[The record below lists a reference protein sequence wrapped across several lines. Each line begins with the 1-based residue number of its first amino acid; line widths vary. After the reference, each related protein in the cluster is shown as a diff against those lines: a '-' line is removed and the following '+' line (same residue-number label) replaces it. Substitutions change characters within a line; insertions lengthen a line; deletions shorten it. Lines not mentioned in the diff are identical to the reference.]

1 MENSLFY
8 NNIEETDINRDVINQ
23 IKKYIENN
31 PTEQIYL
38 ITAPLGENKYSYDYE
53 ENTMVILS
61 PKHKIIFLD
70 LLDNEDDFEEY
81 YEDFIEDL
89 ASISDKFNYKKHIG
103 RPRKWRDN
111 LITQEV
117 KSDNFN
123 IEELLSQHRV
133 VESEERKT
141 ELMISLLIGSIND
154 IEKIGVEK
162 PETLLEKVKNNI
174 ILFDGEQT
182 RFIYQQLNQKRVSIQ
197 GLSGTGKTELLLHKL
212 KEIYI
217 SDEESKTFFTCHN
230 IALANTLKSRIPN
243 FFNFMK
249 VEKQI
254 QWNQQLWV
262 DNAWGS
268 QRDKNS
274 GLYSYICDFYN
285 IPFIRFQKYP
295 VEVTYERIFK
305 LALEEI
311 NKIDKHEFKCA
322 FNYILIDERQD
333 FPDIFFELCERITSK
348 QVYIAGDIF
357 QDIFDNTIEQR
368 VAKVDFVLN
377 KCYRTDPKILMFAH
391 SIGMGLF
398 EDKKL
403 NWLTDKEWKVSGY
416 NIERDNRTV
425 CLSRESIRRFE
436 DLELENISTMN
447 IEKYNNT
454 SQIIDIINNIK
465 NNNPK
470 VTPDDVAIIILDTD
484 KTIYSYIDK
493 IEHEIITKIGW
504 NINRGFQSK
513 EKINNTLFISNR
525 NNVKGLEFP
534 FVICITAKIL
544 DDYTYRNTLY
554 TMLTRSF
561 IQSFLLVRNDE
572 NLEVQRE
579 GLKVINEEKCI
590 KTIEPTETEKENI
603 KDTII
608 RVQQENKL
616 SYKEFLS
623 KIFDECKVDKKKRKN
638 LENMINSNDLLKESF
653 DAEKIKDFIYRN
665 EEYC

>member
-8 NNIEETDINRDVINQ
+8 NNIEENDINQNIIMQ
-23 IKKYIENN
+23 IKEYIENN

-53 ENTMVILS
+53 ENAMVILS

-70 LLDNEDDFEEY
+70 LLDNEDDFGEY

-111 LITQEV
+111 LITKEV
-117 KSDNFN
+117 KSDDFN
-123 IEELLSQHRV
+123 IEEILSQHRV
-133 VESEERKT
+133 AEDEERKT

-162 PETLLEKVKNNI
+162 PKTLLEKVKNNI

-182 RFIYQQLNQKRVSIQ
+182 RFIYKKLEQKRVSIQ

-212 KEIYI
+212 KEIYT

-262 DNAWGS
+262 DRAWGS

-274 GLYSYICDFYN
+274 GLYSYICDFYS
-285 IPFIRFQKYP
+285 IPFMRFTYST
-295 VEVTYERIFK
+295 TYEMIFK
-305 LALEEI
+305 LALEQI
-311 NKIDKHEFKCA
+311 NQIDTNDFKCA
-322 FNYILIDERQD
+322 FDYILIDERQD
-333 FPDIFFELCERITSK
+333 FPDVFFELCEKITSK

-368 VAKVDFVLN
+368 VANVDFVLN
-377 KCYRTDPKILMFAH
+377 KCYRTDPQILMFAH

-403 NWLTDKEWKVSGY
+403 NWLTDNEWKASGY
-416 NIERDNRTV
+416 NIVKNNRDV

-436 DLELENISTMN
+436 DLELEGISTMN
-447 IEKYNNT
+447 IEKYTNT
-454 SQIIDIINNIK
+454 AQIVDIINNIK
-465 NNNPK
+465 RENPT
-470 VTPDDVAIIILDTD
+470 VTPDDVAIIILDNNN
-484 KTIYSYIDK
+484 TIYNYIDTL
-493 IEHEIITKIGW
+493 EHEIMTKIKW

-513 EKINNTLFISNR
+513 EKIDNTLFITNR

-544 DDYTYRNTLY
+544 DGYKYRNTLY

-561 IQSFLLVRNDE
+561 IQSFLLVKNDT
-572 NLEVQRE
+572 NLEVQKN
-579 GLKVINEEKCI
+579 GLEIIKSQNCI
-590 KTIEPTETEKENI
+590 QTIEPTDREKDAI
-603 KDTII
+603 KNTII
-608 RVQQENKL
+608 TVKEETNI

-623 KIFDECKVDKKKRKN
+623 PIFDAFKLDTKCRKKLMKQIVDNIEDKFNKEEITEYIEFNKK
-638 LENMINSNDLLKESF
+638 
-653 DAEKIKDFIYRN
+653 
-665 EEYC
+665 YC

>member
-8 NNIEETDINRDVINQ
+8 NNIEETDINRDIISQ
-23 IKKYIENN
+23 IKEYIENN

-38 ITAPLGENKYSYDYE
+38 ITAPLGENKYSYKYE
-53 ENTMVILS
+53 KNAMVILS

-70 LLDNEDDFEEY
+70 LLDNEYDFEEY

-89 ASISDKFNYKKHIG
+89 ASISDKFNYKEYIG
-103 RPRKWRDN
+103 RPRKWKKE
-111 LITQEV
+111 LIETKV
-117 KSDNFN
+117 KKDDFN
-123 IEELLSQHRV
+123 IENLLNQNKIDNHLERNIELI
-133 VESEERKT
+133 
-141 ELMISLLIGSIND
+141 ISLLIGSIND
-154 IEKIGVEK
+154 IEKIGVEQ
-162 PETLLEKVKNNI
+162 PTSLLEKVKNNI

-182 RFIYQQLNQKRVSIQ
+182 RFIYQKLDKKRVSIQ

-212 KEIYI
+212 KEIYTAE
-217 SDEESKTFFTCHN
+217 EESKTFFTCHN

-262 DNAWGS
+262 DRAWGS

-274 GLYSYICDFYN
+274 GLYSYICDFYE
-285 IPFIRFQKYP
+285 IPFMRYTYST
-295 VEVTYERIFK
+295 TYEMIFK
-305 LALEEI
+305 SALDKI
-311 NKIDKHEFKCA
+311 NKINKDEFKYA
-322 FNYILIDERQD
+322 FDYILIDERQD
-333 FPDIFFELCERITSK
+333 FPDVFFELCEKITKK

-398 EDKKL
+398 ENKKL
-403 NWLTDKEWKVSGY
+403 NWLTDNEWKASGY
-416 NIERDNRTV
+416 NIEKNNREV

-447 IEKYNNT
+447 LEKYNNK
-454 SQIIDIINNIK
+454 SQIIEIIKKIK
-465 NNNPK
+465 RDNPT
-470 VTPDDVAIIILDTD
+470 VTPDDIAIIILDTN
-484 KTIYSYIDK
+484 KTIYDYIDQLEHK
-493 IEHEIITKIGW
+493 IMTEIGW
-504 NINRGFQSK
+504 TINRGFQSK
-513 EKINNTLFISNR
+513 HKIGNTLFITNR

-544 DDYTYRNTLY
+544 DEYTYRNTLY

-561 IQSFLLVRNDE
+561 IQSFLLVKNDT
-572 NLEVQRE
+572 NLEVQKE
-579 GLKVINEEKCI
+579 GLKIIESQNCI
-590 KTIEPTETEKENI
+590 KTIEPTDDEKENI
-603 KDTII
+603 KNTII
-608 RVQQENKL
+608 TIKEEKNI

-623 KIFDECKVDKKKRKN
+623 PIFDSFKLDTKCRNKLMKQIVDNIEDK
-638 LENMINSNDLLKESF
+638 F
-653 DAEKIKDFIYRN
+653 N
-665 EEYC
+665 EEEVRAYIEFNKKYC

>member
-8 NNIEETDINRDVINQ
+8 NNIEQTDINRDVINQ
-23 IKKYIENN
+23 IKEYIENN

-38 ITAPLGENKYSYDYE
+38 ISAPLGENKYSYDYE
-53 ENTMVILS
+53 ESAMVILS
-61 PKHKIIFLD
+61 PNHKVIFLD
-70 LLDNEDDFEEY
+70 LSNNEDEFEEY

-89 ASISDKFNYKKHIG
+89 ASISDKFNYKKYIG
-103 RPRKWRDN
+103 RPRRWRDN
-111 LITQEV
+111 LITKEV
-117 KSDNFN
+117 KSDDFN
-123 IEELLSQHRV
+123 IKEILSAHRV
-133 VESEERKT
+133 KKEEERKT
-141 ELMISLLIGSIND
+141 ELIISLLIGSIND

-182 RFIYQQLNQKRVSIQ
+182 RFIYQPLNQKRVSIQ

-212 KEIYI
+212 KEIYT
-217 SDEESKTFFTCHN
+217 SEEETKTFFTCHN

-254 QWNQQLWV
+254 QWNVQLWV
-262 DNAWGS
+262 DRAWGS

-285 IPFIRFQKYP
+285 IPFMRFTYAT
-295 VEVTYERIFK
+295 TYEMIFK
-305 LALEEI
+305 LALEQI
-311 NKIDKHEFKCA
+311 NQIDKDEFKYA
-322 FNYILIDERQD
+322 FDYILIDERQD
-333 FPDIFFELCERITSK
+333 FPDVFFELCEKITSK

-357 QDIFDNTIEQR
+357 QDIFDNIIEQR
-368 VAKVDFVLN
+368 VANVDFILN

-403 NWLTDKEWKVSGY
+403 NWLTDTEWKASGY
-416 NIERDNRTV
+416 NIERNNQEV

-436 DLELENISTMN
+436 DLELENISTMK
-447 IEKYNNT
+447 IEKYINT
-454 SQIIDIINNIK
+454 SQIVDIINNIK
-465 NNNPK
+465 RDNST
-470 VTPDDVAIIILDTD
+470 VTPDDVAIIILDNNN
-484 KTIYSYIDK
+484 TIYSYIDK
-493 IEHEIITKIGW
+493 LEHEIMTKVKW
-504 NINRGFQSK
+504 NVNRGFQSK
-513 EKINNTLFISNR
+513 EKIDNTLFITNR

-544 DDYTYRNTLY
+544 DGYKYRNTLY

-561 IQSFLLVRNDE
+561 IQSFLLVKNDT
-572 NLEVQRE
+572 NLEVQTR
-579 GLKVINEEKCI
+579 GLKTIESENCI
-590 KTIEPTETEKENI
+590 KTIEPTHKEKEAI
-603 KDTII
+603 KNTII
-608 RVQQENKL
+608 TVKEETNI

-623 KIFDECKVDKKKRKN
+623 PIFDSFKLDTKCRKKLMKQIVDNIEDKFNTEEVTEYIKFNKK
-638 LENMINSNDLLKESF
+638 
-653 DAEKIKDFIYRN
+653 
-665 EEYC
+665 YC

>member
-8 NNIEETDINRDVINQ
+8 NNIKETNANKDIITQ
-23 IKKYIENN
+23 IKVYIKNN

-38 ITAPLGENKYSYDYE
+38 ITAPLGENKYSYNYE
-53 ENTMVILS
+53 KNAMVILS

-70 LLDNEDDFEEY
+70 LLNNKDKFEEY
-81 YEDFIEDL
+81 YEDFLEDL
-89 ASISDKFNYKKHIG
+89 SSISDKFNYKEYIG
-103 RPRKWRDN
+103 RPRKWRNN

-117 KSDNFN
+117 KSDDFN

-133 VESEERKT
+133 AEDEERKA

-182 RFIYQQLNQKRVSIQ
+182 RFIYQKLNQKRVSIQ

-212 KEIYI
+212 KEIYT
-217 SDEESKTFFTCHN
+217 SKEKSKTFFTCHN

-254 QWNQQLWV
+254 QWNKQLWV
-262 DNAWGS
+262 DRAWGS

-285 IPFIRFQKYP
+285 IPFMKFTYST
-295 VEVTYERIFK
+295 TYEMIFK
-305 LALEEI
+305 LALEQI
-311 NKIDKHEFKCA
+311 NQIDGNEFKYA
-322 FNYILIDERQD
+322 FDYILIDERQD
-333 FPDIFFELCERITSK
+333 FPDIFFELCEKITSK

-368 VAKVDFVLN
+368 VANVDFVLN

-398 EDKKL
+398 EPKKL
-403 NWLTDKEWKVSGY
+403 NWLTDNEWKASGY
-416 NIERDNRTV
+416 NIEKNNREV

-436 DLELENISTMN
+436 DLELGDISTMN

-454 SQIIDIINNIK
+454 SQIVDIINNIK
-465 NNNPK
+465 KENPT
-470 VTPDDVAIIILDTD
+470 VIPDDIAIIILDNNS
-484 KTIYSYIDK
+484 KIYSYIDTL
-493 IEHEIITKIGW
+493 EHEIMTKIGW
-504 NINRGFQSK
+504 NINRGIQSK
-513 EKINNTLFISNR
+513 EKIDNTLFISNR

-561 IQSFLLVRNDE
+561 IQSFLLVANDT
-572 NLEVQRE
+572 NLEVQQK
-579 GLKVINEEKCI
+579 GLEIIKSQNCI
-590 KTIEPTETEKENI
+590 KTIEPTVREKEAI
-603 KDTII
+603 KNTII
-608 RVQQENKL
+608 TVKEESNI
-616 SYKEFLS
+616 SYNDFLS
-623 KIFDECKVDKKKRKN
+623 PIFDRFKLDTKCRKKLMKQIVDNIEDKFNKEEVTDYIQFNKK
-638 LENMINSNDLLKESF
+638 
-653 DAEKIKDFIYRN
+653 
-665 EEYC
+665 YC

>member
-8 NNIEETDINRDVINQ
+8 NNIEESDINRDIINQ
-23 IKKYIENN
+23 IKEYIENN

-53 ENTMVILS
+53 ENAIVILS

-70 LLDNEDDFEEY
+70 LIDNKDDFEEY
-81 YEDFIEDL
+81 YEDFVEDL

-103 RPRKWRDN
+103 RPRKWRDD
-111 LITQEV
+111 LIVQEV
-117 KSDNFN
+117 KSDVSN

-182 RFIYQQLNQKRVSIQ
+182 RFIYQQLDQKRVSIQ

-212 KEIYI
+212 KEIYT
-217 SDEESKTFFTCHN
+217 SNEENKTFFTCHN

-254 QWNQQLWV
+254 QWNEQLWL
-262 DNAWGS
+262 DRAWGS
-268 QRDKNS
+268 QKDKNS
-274 GLYSYICDFYN
+274 GLYSYICNFYN
-285 IPFIRFQKYP
+285 IPFIRFKKYP
-295 VEVTYERIFK
+295 IEVTYEKIFT
-305 LALEEI
+305 LALEQI
-311 NKIDKHEFKCA
+311 NKIDKDEFKCA
-322 FNYILIDERQD
+322 FDYVLIDERQD
-333 FPDIFFELCERITSK
+333 FPDIFFELCEKITSK

-357 QDIFDNTIEQR
+357 QDIFDNTIEKR
-368 VAKVDFVLN
+368 VANVDFILN

-403 NWLTDKEWKVSGY
+403 NWLTNAEWEATGY
-416 NIERDNRTV
+416 TVKKNDSEV

-436 DLELENISTMN
+436 DLELNDISTMN

-454 SQIIDIINNIK
+454 SQITDIIKKIK
-465 NNNPK
+465 IDNPT
-470 VTPDDVAIIILDTD
+470 VTPDDIAIIILDNN
-484 KTIYSYIDK
+484 KTIYDYIDTL
-493 IEHEIITKIGW
+493 EHEIMTKIGW

-513 EKINNTLFISNR
+513 EKINNTLFITNR

-561 IQSFLLVRNDE
+561 IQSFLLVKNDE
-572 NLEVQRE
+572 NIEVQKS
-579 GLKVINEEKCI
+579 GLAIIESKNCI
-590 KTIEPTETEKENI
+590 KTIEPTDQAKEAI
-603 KDTII
+603 KNTII
-608 RVQQENKL
+608 RVKEATNI
-616 SYKEFLS
+616 SYKEFIS
-623 KIFDECKVDKKKRKN
+623 PIFDKFKLDTKCRDKLTKQIVDN
-638 LENMINSNDLLKESF
+638 LEDKFN
-653 DAEKIKDFIYRN
+653 KD
-665 EEYC
+665 EVTEYIEFNKKYC